1 MKEPEQATRIRIGP
15 AWHKYFYDWNE
26 EYKVWLGTRAMDGA
40 PQETTMLVIVP
51 DTNETYIA
59 VNIQR
64 DAVKTVDEFWH
75 AVTQGTQVFLTYDR
89 NFASEGRHKWSVN
102 KVEGNGSPQWE
113 HKDWMVDTSVQASLP
128 LKRLQSEGDKHIE
141 NGVRD
146 LQLEGGDGPAKSGH
160 FDKVR
165 RLK

>member
-15 AWHKYFYDWNE
+15 ARHKFFYDWNE
-26 EYKVWLGTRAMDGA
+26 EYKVWLGTRAMEGA
-40 PQETTMLVIVP
+40 PEETTMLVIVP

-64 DAVKTVDEFWH
+64 DGWKTADEFWH
-75 AVTQGTQVFLTYDR
+75 AVTQGKQVFLTYDR

-113 HKDWMVDTSVQASLP
+113 HKDWMVYTSVQATLP
-128 LKRLQSEGDKHIE
+128 LKRLQSESDKHIE
-141 NGVRD
+141 DGVRD